1 MAAVTPYTAPDY
13 YLLDD
18 LFSEELKMIR
28 GAVRDFNHAKVM
40 PDIEEWAQNCKCPTH
55 LIPGNWSIGYLWAL
69 IAKGIRLRPL
79 G

>member
-28 GAVRDFNHAKVM
+28 GAVRDF
-40 PDIEEWAQNCKCPTH
+40 IE
-55 LIPGNWSIGYLWAL
+55 S
-69 IAKGIRLRPL
+69 LRTKKDQ
-79 G
+79 